1 MPNSSYSIYAAND
14 GSGNFTPTARRNP
27 TAASG
32 GTTLTLPASELF
44 AGTTQTSTKLLYLAI
59 DAAKRRI
66 LDDYTQTAAATRS
79 YSIDVTNDGSDNYS
93 VVIRYNPT
101 APSGGTPLTL
111 PAGELFEGTAGTTTQ
126 LLYLAIDSCKR
137 RILDDRA
144 AGN

>member
-79 YSIDVTNDGSDNYS
+79 SMLAAV
-93 VVIRYNPT
+93 
-101 APSGGTPLTL
+101 GTVGAYTDPGMSL
-111 PAGELFEGTAGTTTQ
+111 P
-126 LLYLAIDSCKR
+126 
-137 RILDDRA
+137 
-144 AGN
+144 

>member
-32 GTTLTLPASELF
+32 GTTLTLPASEFF
-44 AGTTQTSTKLLYLAI
+44 AGTNQTSTKLLYLAI

-66 LDDYTQTAAATRS
+66 LDDYTAPAAAARS
-79 YSIDVTNDGSDNYS
+79 YSIDVTNNGSDNYS

-101 APSGGTPLTL
+101 APSNGTTLTL
-111 PAGELFEGTAGTTTQ
+111 PTGELFAGTTQTATK
-126 LLYLAIDSCKR
+126 LLYLALDSCKR

>member
-32 GTTLTLPASELF
+32 GTTLTLPTGELF
-44 AGTTQTSTKLLYLAI
+44 AGTTQTTTKLLYLAI

-101 APSGGTPLTL
+101 APSGGTTLTL
-111 PAGELFEGTAGTTTQ
+111 PTGELFKGTTATTTN
-126 LLYLAIDSCKR
+126 LLYLAIDACKR